1 MTDLPSHSIISDL
14 PIKSR
19 DQDLFS
25 FASAAKEIVDHIF
38 ETRQPESLVVG
49 LSGAWGSGKTSFLN
63 LIENELLDY
72 KINNKPVSTLR
83 YVPWRVKNRES
94 LLSSFLPLLI
104 DCISNEA
111 LKDPSL
117 SNSIK
122 KSLKKVR
129 KYVDFL
135 RLVET
140 GLVPVAKGLSYFG
153 LNFLEKLFEFT
164 KLISTGS
171 RPPTIPDLER
181 LHQDAYETL
190 EKLQIPVLVMIDGV
204 DRLEPTEIVDMLRL
218 VRATAQ
224 LPYITFVMSF
234 DQIHVINAI
243 NNVLKF
249 NGQEFLEKFIQ
260 LPVTVPEINQESLN
274 LKFRDYLVAQINKYS
289 YNSDID
295 NEKLETIIQK
305 VEQTKAIETLRD
317 VYRIVNTFDY
327 KLKTDKRN
335 STVTSL
341 IYFSVLETKFPLVFH
356 PLIKFIDNEKQKSD
370 SLNRS
375 QINEFNFEEVDGNIA
390 VKKALYSSITEIINS
405 ILTEAFMERHNEH

>member
-1 MTDLPSHSIISDL
+1 MTDLPSPSIISDL

-25 FASAAKEIVDHIF
+25 FASVAKEIVDHIF
-38 ETRQPESLVVG
+38 ETQQPESLVVG

-72 KINNKPVSTLR
+72 KTNNKPVSTLR

-111 LKDPSL
+111 WKDPSL
-117 SNSIK
+117 SNSLK
-122 KSLKKVR
+122 KALKKVR

-140 GLVPVAKGLSYFG
+140 GLKPVAKGMSYFG
-153 LNFLEKLFEFT
+153 LNFLEKFLEFT

-171 RPPTIPDLER
+171 RPPTMPDLER

-190 EKLQIPVLVMIDGV
+190 EKLQIPVLVMIDDV
-204 DRLEPTEIVDMLRL
+204 DRLEPIEIVDMLRL

-234 DQIHVINAI
+234 DQIHVIKAVNS
-243 NNVLKF
+243 VLKVD
-249 NGQEFLEKFIQ
+249 GQQFLEKFIQ
-260 LPVTVPEINQESLN
+260 LPVTVPDINRESLN
-274 LKFRDYLVAQINKYS
+274 LNFRDYLVALVNKTDKFNLSPDY
-289 YNSDID
+289 YLDI
-295 NEKLETIIQK
+295 ESVIQDI
-305 VEQTKAIETLRD
+305 VDAKAIETPRD
-317 VYRIVNTFDY
+317 VYRIVNTFDL
-327 KLKTDKRN
+327 KIKTDKRN
-335 STVTSL
+335 FNVKSL
-341 IYFSVLETKFPLVFH
+341 IYLSVLETKFPLIYH
-356 PLIKFIDNEKQKSD
+356 PFIKFIDNEKFRSD
-370 SLNRS
+370 RLNIS
-375 QINEFNFEEVDGNIA
+375 QISKFKLDEIDGNI
-390 VKKALYSSITEIINS
+390 VMKKRNCTN
-405 ILTEAFMERHNEH
+405 R

>member
-14 PIKSR
+14 TIKSR

-25 FASAAKEIVDHIF
+25 FASGAKEIVDHIF
-38 ETRQPESLVVG
+38 ETQQPESLVVG

-140 GLVPVAKGLSYFG
+140 GLMPVAKGMSYFG

-190 EKLQIPVLVMIDGV
+190 EKLQIPVLVMIDDV

-243 NNVLKF
+243 NNVLKVD
-249 NGQEFLEKFIQ
+249 GQEFLEKFIQ
-260 LPVTVPEINQESLN
+260 LPVTVPDIEQESLN
-274 LKFRDYLVAQINKYS
+274 RIFEDYLKAQINK
-289 YNSDID
+289 NSNILGID
-295 NEKLETIIQK
+295 DETLDVIVQIIK
-305 VEQTKAIETLRD
+305 KTNAIETPRD
-317 VYRIVNTFDY
+317 VYRIVNTFDL
-327 KLKTDKRN
+327 KIKTDKRN
-335 STVTSL
+335 FNVKSL
-341 IYFSVLETKFPLVFH
+341 IYLSVLETKFPLVYH
-356 PLIKFIDNEKQKSD
+356 PLIKFIDKEKIKSD
-370 SLNRS
+370 SLNSS
-375 QINEFNFEEVDGNIA
+375 QINEFKIDEIDGNIA
-390 VKKALYSSITEIINS
+390 VKKVLHKPIAVLIDR
-405 ILTEAFMERHNEH
+405 ILTESFMEL